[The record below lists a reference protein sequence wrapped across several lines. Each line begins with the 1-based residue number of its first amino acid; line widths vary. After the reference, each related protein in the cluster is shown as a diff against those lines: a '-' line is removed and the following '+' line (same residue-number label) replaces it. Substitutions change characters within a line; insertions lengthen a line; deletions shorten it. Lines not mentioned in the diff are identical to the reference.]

1 MEEYVNQVIETSQK
15 LSRSGLKLEWT
26 LIGSLL
32 LAGLPERFAP
42 MVMGIEHSGI
52 DVTIDSIKTKL
63 DFAADGSS
71 QQSTSGSAFAGSSG
85 NTGKFYRNEV
95 DRRHQHPSPSSR
107 GNENIKKNVLCY
119 KCKSVVIVY
128 PSVLHAVLIKE
139 KAVTTPKVH
148 LMWRF

>member
-1 MEEYVNQVIETSQK
+1 MLWYGRICKPSHRDFSKIEQIRTEIGID
-15 LSRSGLKLEWT
+15 LDWEFAVSR
-26 LIGSLL
+26 I
-32 LAGLPERFAP
+32 PERFAP

-107 GNENIKKNVLCY
+107 GNENIKKMFCVTNAKASSLCIPVS
-119 KCKSVVIVY
+119 C
-128 PSVLHAVLIKE
+128 
-139 KAVTTPKVH
+139 TQ
-148 LMWRF
+148 F